1 MRARGNSKG
10 VLFLVCLDSVF
21 ALLLLAFE
29 CRFASMEPTI
39 RQYFGFLFTY
49 RGRTTFLFLY
59 VLAPCL
65 CFLVVQ
71 WW

>member
-1 MRARGNSKG
+1 MAP
-10 VLFLVCLDSVF
+10 VDSIF

-49 RGRTTFLFLY
+49 RGRATFLFLY
-59 VLAPCL
+59 VTLCAP
-65 CFLVVQ
+65 
-71 WW
+71 